1 MESKRTSL
9 SLKSAYPFG
18 EQKGLKPAIDEIR
31 GIEVEWDLSYNSTI
45 RRGYIVELFR
55 DRGLFDEFI
64 AQYWLEGATES
75 GQNHAAFCVSI
86 KDRYEALLQ
95 GDESAADTR
104 LRNAD
109 GSVADVTSD
118 EITFSLER
126 DLQAALRSN
135 IGQLEKGLSIIDS
148 GTEMAT
154 EAGKIDITA
163 KDASGMTV
171 VIELKAGTAEP
182 AIVAQVLSYMATVG
196 EPSESVR
203 GILVAG
209 DFHAR
214 VVLAAKAIPNLELRQ
229 YGFQFTFSSVE

>member
-1 MESKRTSL
+1 MESKRTRL
-9 SLKSAYPFG
+9 PLKSAYPFG

-55 DRGLFDEFI
+55 DRDLFDEFI
-64 AQYWLEGATES
+64 AQYWPEGATKS

-86 KDRYEALLQ
+86 KDRYEAFLQ
-95 GDESAADTR
+95 GDESAADTS
-104 LRNAD
+104 LRNAN
-109 GSVADVTSD
+109 GSAADVTSD

-171 VIELKAGTAEP
+171 VIELKAGIAKP

-196 EPSESVR
+196 EPGESVR